1 MGNFELLLSVTKF
14 KKVLGNNDVVDV
26 ADLESFGF
34 SDQARN
40 YLENRGL
47 MPKPLTWD
55 KHSGEGL
62 SWRKEDF
69 EATFFKM
76 VQVGRSKR
84 SVMMAKTPLD
94 WCQVN

>member
-1 MGNFELLLSVTKF
+1 MNCLDEISKLDARRFERF
-14 KKVLGNNDVVDV
+14 CEEIVDV
-26 ADLESFGF
+26 SDLESFGF

-76 VQVGRSKR
+76 VQVGRFKR

>member
-14 KKVLGNNDVVDV
+14 KKVLGSNDVVDV
-26 ADLESFGF
+26 SDLESFGF
-34 SDQARN
+34 SEQARN

-62 SWRKEDF
+62 SWRKDDF
-69 EATFFKM
+69 EAIFFKM
-76 VQVGRSKR
+76 VTVGRSKR
-84 SVMMAKTPLD
+84 PMLIPKTALD

>member
-1 MGNFELLLSVTKF
+1 MERYLDKLKMFRDICPNIQFSSDFIV
-14 KKVLGNNDVVDV
+14 
-26 ADLESFGF
+26 GF
-34 SDQARN
+34 PN
-40 YLENRGL
+40 E
-47 MPKPLTWD
+47 T
-55 KHSGEGL
+55 E
-62 SWRKEDF
+62 EDF